1 MGSNDEPL
9 HPINVRL
16 PLQYLEGHIWFEPHL
31 CILRRGRRVQPSG
44 FDGGLGVRLC
54 RKLLQQSNCNST
66 LQAMRLDRRYEPSR
80 LNERCGLC
88 LRHWIH
94 SQCGFVPTL
103 RFANKLD
110 ESRYDWG

>member
-9 HPINVRL
+9 HPSDVQL
-16 PLQYLEGHIWFEPHL
+16 PLQYLEGHVRCEPHL
-31 CILRRGRRVQPSG
+31 RVMWRGSCDQPSG
-44 FDGGLGVRLC
+44 VNGGLRVRLS

-88 LRHWIH
+88 LRHWLH